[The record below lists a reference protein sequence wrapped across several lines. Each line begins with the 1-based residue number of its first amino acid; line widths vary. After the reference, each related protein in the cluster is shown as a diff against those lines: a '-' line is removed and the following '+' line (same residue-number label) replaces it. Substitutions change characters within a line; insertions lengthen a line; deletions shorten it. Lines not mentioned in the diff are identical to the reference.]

1 MLAFADHFTTIC
13 PQFCCGKWVNSM
25 ARSIIIIGAGAAGLQ
40 AGRRLS
46 GAGYTVTILEASSM
60 PGGRILP
67 LPAGAPAG
75 FSMTVEG
82 GAEFIHGELPLSKEL
97 AKEAGV
103 ALQPVHAH
111 MVQVRGKG
119 EQDFHRGWDELFRQM
134 EMLPEDMPFA
144 DFLRTYFSA
153 DHYAALRESVSRMA
167 EGYDLADLGT
177 ASTRSL
183 YREWAAEEEGG
194 EEYRPV
200 GGYRQLIDHLVRVCG
215 EQGCVIHYSSPVT
228 SVRWD
233 RAKAAVQTAAGL
245 VYTAELL
252 LSTVSLGVLKTAG
265 IVFSPGLPESHL
277 AAIKK
282 LGFGSVIKVLLE
294 FDQAFWNDRQK
305 PGQTLFILSDE
316 ALPTWW
322 TQPAGDCALITGWVA
337 GQKLLAL
344 RALDKEARITAA
356 LQSLAGIFDVDR
368 EVLRGRLKASLFLD
382 WETAPAIHGGYSFDT
397 VGAADARVVLSQPV
411 DGTLFFGGEGLYEG
425 DVPGTVEAAFC
436 SGVTVAEK
444 IIAQS

>member
-1 MLAFADHFTTIC
+1 MGR
-13 PQFCCGKWVNSM
+13 Q
-25 ARSIIIIGAGAAGLQ
+25 IIIIGAGGAGLQ

-46 GAGYTVTILEASSM
+46 KEGYAVTILEGNNV
-60 PGGRILP
+60 PGGRILS

-82 GAEFIHGELPLSKEL
+82 GAEFIHGDLPLSLAL

-103 ALQPVHAH
+103 VLQPVNSH
-111 MVQVRGKG
+111 MVQVRGGG
-119 EQDFHRGWDELFRQM
+119 EQDFHRDWDELFKQM

-144 DFLRTYFSA
+144 DFLANYFSG
-153 DHYAALRESVSRMA
+153 DRYAALRDSVSRMA
-167 EGYDLADLGT
+167 EGYDLADVRT

-183 YREWAAEEEGG
+183 YREWAAEEDGG

-200 GGYRQLIDHLVRVCG
+200 GGYRQLIDHLVQVC
-215 EQGCVIHYSSPVT
+215 ETQGCVIHYATVVT
-228 SVRWD
+228 SVQWD
-233 RAKAAVQTAAGL
+233 GGKVTVTTASGRIYA
-245 VYTAELL
+245 AELL
-252 LSTVSLGVLKTAG
+252 LSTVSLGVLKGAG
-265 IVFSPGLPESHL
+265 INFSPELPATHQ

-294 FDQAFWNDRQK
+294 FNQAFWNHRKQS
-305 PGQTLFILSDE
+305 GQTLFILSDA

-322 TQPAGDCALITGWVA
+322 TQPADDCPLITGWVA
-337 GQKLLAL
+337 GKKMLAL

-356 LQSLAGIFDVDR
+356 LQSLAEIFEVDS
-368 EVLRGRLKASLFLD
+368 EVLRSRLTASLILD
-382 WETAPAIHGGYSFDT
+382 WEAAPAVHGGYSFDT
-397 VGAADARVVLSQPV
+397 VGAADARIALSQPV
-411 DGTLFFGGEGLYEG
+411 EGTLFFGGEGLYEG

-436 SGVTVAEK
+436 SGITVADK